1 MHADTCTDEKEKV
14 DSKIL
19 KQTTT
24 NGKCSVAAT
33 NAITSK
39 QSVTT

>member
-24 NGKCSVAAT
+24 NGKCSVAAIDA
-33 NAITSK
+33 N
-39 QSVTT
+39 Q